1 MSDSKGVQAGGV
13 ECWIV
18 DDDKTVVKYCDDNI
32 VHIFVSGDDT
42 TADHEDADHHKFAI
56 VAQSTLR
63 LRIAPNTDDDNYQ
76 EIAVNNDDHYDD
88 CGDDDNLTPPPLP
101 PRQYSEQHCQ
111 TFPRRRKNL
120 FHHLGV
126 DTTLPSGGKKKKKL
140 MPVINQSYT
149 FNRKD
154 LVAFLGIESVGQIEL
169 PESGYLSS
177 RHFKKDI
184 ELAKSEYLS
193 SRQFRKDLSKYL
205 GIDNQVLGRI
215 EKRNKTLA
223 QELQLGGKNSLA
235 DSEGNSSIDSSS
247 SSFSSSA
254 SYFGK

>member
-1 MSDSKGVQAGGV
+1 MSESKGVQAGGG

-42 TADHEDADHHKFAI
+42 IDDHEDGNHHKFAI
-56 VAQSTLR
+56 VAQNTLR

-76 EIAVNNDDHYDD
+76 EIAENSDDHYDD
-88 CGDDDNLTPPPLP
+88 CVDTDNMTPPPLP
-101 PRQYSEQHCQ
+101 PRQHSEQHCQ

-140 MPVINQSYT
+140 LPVAQQSFT

-154 LVAFLGIESVGQIEL
+154 LVAFLGIEPVGQTEL

-177 RHFKKDI
+177 RQFRKDI
-184 ELAKSEYLS
+184 GLEESGYLS
-193 SRQFRKDLSKYL
+193 SRQFRKNLCKYL
-205 GIDNQVLGRI
+205 GIDNEALGRI
-215 EKRNKTLA
+215 EKRNKTV
-223 QELQLGGKNSLA
+223 
-235 DSEGNSSIDSSS
+235 
-247 SSFSSSA
+247 
-254 SYFGK
+254 